1 MALASSLTG
10 AAVRQ
15 GPLLFTA
22 MLRCL
27 RDRATEAVATR
38 TARNDL
44 STAEII
50 VRVSRRSRQTP
61 ADSSRLRGYF
71 TQGPGNPEQDLCARW
86 EQNNPGRLTGNENA
100 RWTRFC
106 YVPPAASEQRD
117 RFSPTTQRTREG
129 FRLCIDTPDYLLAP
143 GPAGFW
149 RVIRAHSRHSSNRAS
164 SNGLLKKQTA
174 PAFIARSRIRSW
186 GKAVMKM
193 IGVPWS

>member
-1 MALASSLTG
+1 
-10 AAVRQ
+10 
-15 GPLLFTA
+15 

-100 RWTRFC
+100 GWTRFC

-129 FRLCIDTPDYLLAP
+129 FRLCIDL
-143 GPAGFW
+143 
-149 RVIRAHSRHSSNRAS
+149 
-164 SNGLLKKQTA
+164 QTT
-174 PAFIARSRIRSW
+174 
-186 GKAVMKM
+186 
-193 IGVPWS
+193 